1 MGRRRNHRMEF
12 WVTEREREMIE
23 EKMAQLGTT
32 NMSAYLR
39 KIAIDGY
46 VIRLELP
53 ELRELIALLLRS
65 SNNLNQIA
73 ARINATSRAYD
84 ADIEDMQQNQEQI
97 WQGVSSILKKL
108 SSI

>member
-1 MGRRRNHRMEF
+1 MEF

-23 EKMAQLGTT
+23 VQMAQLGTT
-32 NMSAYLR
+32 NKSAFLR

-53 ELRELIALLLRS
+53 ELRELIALLRRS
-65 SNNLNQIA
+65 SNNLNKIA
-73 ARINATSRAYD
+73 ERINATSRAYD

-108 SSI
+108 SAI